1 VAILEVGARSPD
13 AVAVNE
19 LAELRASAEAG
30 DAEALSELI
39 HMLVA
44 SEDAAHHKE
53 AMQLLEAAGDRGDA
67 SALRQHAALAARGV
81 GRAKSFD
88 DALSLLSRAAALGEE
103 RAQSQ
108 LSALGGRIEEHW
120 FAPPQLQQ
128 HHQAPRI
135 FTVENFIPTAA
146 CAWFIEYARRRPEAS
161 TVRDGATGQDIVSPG
176 RSATTAG
183 SSALESDLVLQLT
196 KLRIAQALE
205 VPAAHQEPTTI
216 LRYEPG
222 QEYLAH
228 YDLIRPQEEA
238 AAADELRLLGQRV
251 ATVLVYLND
260 GYEGGETFFPHLDWG
275 FKGKPGD
282 ALIFWNM
289 SASGERERLSLH
301 AGLSVATGEKWLLSQ
316 WVRAKP
322 VPLI

>member
-1 VAILEVGARSPD
+1 MGARSPD
-13 AVAVNE
+13 AVAVTE
-19 LAELRASAEAG
+19 FAELRARAESG
-30 DAEALSELI
+30 DAEALNEL
-39 HMLVA
+39 V
-44 SEDAAHHKE
+44 
-53 AMQLLEAAGDRGDA
+53 QWLLQQTDEQGEAA
-67 SALRQHAALAARGV
+67 ALRQHAALAARGV
-81 GRAKSFD
+81 GRPQSFD
-88 DALSLLSRAAALGEE
+88 DTLALLSRAADLGDE
-103 RAQSQ
+103 RAGQQ
-108 LSALGGRIEEHW
+108 LSTLGGRIDQSW
-120 FAPPQLQQ
+120 FATPQLKL
-128 HHQAPRI
+128 HHPAPRI
-135 FTVENFIPTAA
+135 FTIENFIPAAA
-146 CAWFIEYARRRPEAS
+146 CEWFIEYARRRPEAS

-183 SSALESDLVLQLT
+183 SSALEPDLVLQLT
-196 KLRIAQALE
+196 KLRIAQALD

-251 ATVLVYLND
+251 ATVLVYLNE

-289 SASGERERLSLH
+289 SATGERERLSLH
-301 AGLSVATGEKWLLSQ
+301 AGLPVKSGEKWLLSQ